1 MSAARS
7 CPVCDGR
14 VRACLSASP
23 SWGLREVWFSM
34 AALILLLLKHYDPL
48 KENRKVL
55 SLSEYKLQKSRS
67 FPILN
72 TPHLIHSNLLCKKGS
87 HVKPSIYTFFS
98 HHLHFFRTKPSQ
110 RIKCY
115 FAMGIKKKPKQNPHW
130 KEPNAETSLEV
141 SYATQGLHTVLLLLY
156 DLDLIL
162 EGQSLGAWQAG
173 KTHLASLGSGL
184 WASAGGLGVQWN
196 WKDGGRSGICVS
208 PTSTV
213 TWGTLL
219 WAFISSLK

>member
-1 MSAARS
+1 
-7 CPVCDGR
+7 
-14 VRACLSASP
+14 
-23 SWGLREVWFSM
+23 M

-115 FAMGIKKKPKQNPHW
+115 FAMGIKKKNQN
-130 KEPNAETSLEV
+130 KTLTGKNQMLR
-141 SYATQGLHTVLLLLY
+141 LH
-156 DLDLIL
+156 
-162 EGQSLGAWQAG
+162 
-173 KTHLASLGSGL
+173 
-184 WASAGGLGVQWN
+184 
-196 WKDGGRSGICVS
+196 
-208 PTSTV
+208 
-213 TWGTLL
+213 
-219 WAFISSLK
+219 